1 MHTYQQILVAIDVS
15 DEARQVVERARDMA
29 EQNSAEL
36 CLLHVVE
43 PVITENSYDL
53 ITSIP
58 VDVQDTLNN
67 QAKEFL
73 QRMQD
78 AFSLS
83 STPLRVEIG
92 SVKGEILRV
101 AEEIKAD
108 LIMVGTHG
116 RHGVGMLLGSTA
128 NSVLHGTPCDVL
140 AVRIKTTDS

>member
-1 MHTYQQILVAIDVS
+1 MNTYQQILVAIDVS
-15 DEARQVVERARDMA
+15 DEARQVIERAREMA
-29 EQNSAEL
+29 KKNRAEL

-43 PVITENSYDL
+43 PVMTENSYDL

-108 LIMVGTHG
+108 LIIVGTHG

-140 AVRIKTTDS
+140 AVRIKATDS